1 MCGRARKKGL
11 KFVAFETEEE
21 RAAKNDAQN
30 QGKSMRKVLEK
41 HQKCT

>member
-1 MCGRARKKGL
+1 MCARARKESL
-11 KFVAFETEEE
+11 KFVAFETEEK

-30 QGKSMRKVLEK
+30 QEKIMRKVLEK